1 MPEME
6 TLESINQVLK
16 VGQLEK
22 RSENFL
28 QIWKKK
34 RAVLTGDG
42 LTLVQPGSG
51 GGGGGGGSSSDSG
64 LDNGGCGKRLGFDLV
79 RTVDCVE
86 RRGRYTYFTVVLS
99 SGKELDFRCPAEA
112 GWNAE
117 IILAM
122 VQFKNRRAVQEA
134 RARLAG
140 GAGGDGGGGGGGGA
154 GVVGGVR
161 GARSN
166 GSSPERSPSP
176 RRGWPVRD
184 GSLRLSLRREMK
196 SAASCQLIQT
206 YLADL

>member
-1 MPEME
+1 
-6 TLESINQVLK
+6 LESINQVLK

-42 LTLVQPGSG
+42 LTLVQPGSSGSG
-51 GGGGGGGSSSDSG
+51 GGSDSG
-64 LDNGGCGKRLGFDLV
+64 LDNGGCGKRLGFDVV

-86 RRGRYTYFTVVLS
+86 RRGRHTYFTVVLS

-140 GAGGDGGGGGGGGA
+140 GAGGDGRGGGVA
-154 GVVGGVR
+154 GVGDGAR

-176 RRGWPVRD
+176 RRGWP
-184 GSLRLSLRREMK
+184 
-196 SAASCQLIQT
+196 
-206 YLADL
+206 